1 MGTLDAFPLCKL
13 AEIYNVV
20 KIEQSIKIYVSF
32 CKNVQNAAD
41 LPFPEQKI
49 YDSAILPKV

>member
-1 MGTLDAFPLCKL
+1 MNSHKYA
-13 AEIYNVV
+13 
-20 KIEQSIKIYVSF
+20 SF
-32 CKNVQNAAD
+32 CKKVQNAAD